1 MKILKLKLEQVE
13 LLKILLEKMLIV
25 DAISKDDE
33 YVSKNLKVCLNVLNK
48 IKTTG
53 TITLEVTK

>member
-1 MKILKLKLEQVE
+1 MRILKLKLEQVE

-33 YVSKNLKVCLNVLNK
+33 YVSKNLKVWLNVLNK
-48 IKTTG
+48 Q
-53 TITLEVTK
+53 VFR